1 MNKLFKG
8 QISFQAVFSKQ
19 ARDSYYHGILAATGI
34 CMVYNHT
41 GYSKA
46 DGSSALILN
55 DENGMCAKRISGS
68 DCDITI
74 RQKRA

>member
-1 MNKLFKG
+1 MNAIG
-8 QISFQAVFSKQ
+8 PNA
-19 ARDSYYHGILAATGI
+19 LAGVVKPQHAGKKIGRCVTHVKV
-34 CMVYNHT
+34 CVRRR
-41 GYSKA
+41 YSKA
-46 DGSSALILN
+46 GGSSALILN